1 MSVSEDSG
9 ARGSFPERALRLAAL
24 IGGFALFLIMGLVAV
39 SVIFRYVL
47 GMPIFGS
54 QEIVEIG
61 MSVVVMLAMPFTSFS
76 GSHIRV
82 DIFDRR
88 LGAAGRFF
96 GDLISRT
103 VGIFVLG
110 LLVRKTWDKALDA
123 HEYGDVT
130 NMIEIPVWIAYGA
143 ITFGMGLFIL
153 VLAGQIVGQ
162 IRHGVTGYE

>member
-1 MSVSEDSG
+1 
-9 ARGSFPERALRLAAL
+9 
-24 IGGFALFLIMGLVAV
+24 
-39 SVIFRYVL
+39 
-47 GMPIFGS
+47 
-54 QEIVEIG
+54 
-61 MSVVVMLAMPFTSFS
+61 VMLAMPFTSFS